1 MTRGLRNNNPL
12 NIEKTRGGNPWQGE
26 VVPSKDKR
34 FAQFTTVA
42 YGYRAAFKLLNNYQ
56 RNYGLDTIR
65 KMIGRWA
72 PSEENHTDAYVR
84 TVAERSGV
92 PADSRITTTNRDV
105 MVPIVAAMSFV
116 ENGVEAKMLDEKL
129 GYVGFSNIDMK
140 YDSRTGRYVLFE
152 INPRLGRS
160 SYFCRAA
167 GLNMMKLLTNDVV
180 YGKREDCVYNHTVAL
195 WQNVPTGILRRY
207 VKDQEL
213 SDELKQ
219 FKGTHTLFCK
229 GDLPL
234 SRLYRLLRY
243 YAAQYHNFRD
253 YYFDKK

>member
-116 ENGVEAKMLDEKL
+116 ENGIEAKMLAVQAGWE
-129 GYVGFSNIDMK
+129 
-140 YDSRTGRYVLFE
+140 LFV
-152 INPRLGRS
+152 R
-160 SYFCRAA
+160 
-167 GLNMMKLLTNDVV
+167 
-180 YGKREDCVYNHTVAL
+180 
-195 WQNVPTGILRRY
+195 WQ
-207 VKDQEL
+207 
-213 SDELKQ
+213 S
-219 FKGTHTLFCK
+219 
-229 GDLPL
+229 
-234 SRLYRLLRY
+234 
-243 YAAQYHNFRD
+243 
-253 YYFDKK
+253 